1 MMTQLVE
8 DPIPNIRFNVAK
20 SFGVLLGVLRN
31 LPADGNPLPKSE
43 ENAPAST
50 ESSGNP
56 SPPALEVI
64 QNSIIPA
71 LEKLQAD
78 DDTDVRFFA
87 SQAATSLP
95 DVMHT
100 SP

>member
-1 MMTQLVE
+1 MITQLVD

-20 SFGVLLGVLRN
+20 SFGVLIGVLRN
-31 LPADGNPLPKSE
+31 LPADGNPLSKNEVAQPTAE
-43 ENAPAST
+43 
-50 ESSGNP
+50 P
-56 SPPALEVI
+56 SPQGLEVI
-64 QNSIIPA
+64 QQKIIPA

-78 DDTDVRFFA
+78 DDIDVRYFA
-87 SQAATSLP
+87 SQAAIGLP